1 MIDFN
6 ASQLTWIVIGACSMG
21 GTGYLTMDGKMKE
34 LDTKLEVNTVK
45 MDDVKVS
52 MTELRVQ
59 LNRIEDKLDKKGNK
73 WYG

>member
-34 LDTKLEVNTVK
+34 LDTKIEISSVK
-45 MDDVKVS
+45 MDSVKTSV
-52 MTELRVQ
+52 EDLHKQ
-59 LNRIEDKLDKKGNK
+59 LIRIEDKLDKKQGSK
-73 WYG
+73 

>member
-34 LDTKLEVNTVK
+34 LDTKIEINTVK
-45 MDDVKVS
+45 MDSVKTDV
-52 MTELRVQ
+52 TELRKQ
-59 LNRIEDKLDKKGNK
+59 LTRIEDKLDNK
-73 WYG
+73 QGSK